1 MCYARWSSEQ
11 ELKKVTTPVSVHSKI
26 EKSGLPMGYDQTN
39 LFINTSESHSLIIG
53 ASGSGKT
60 QSIMLPMLKMSI
72 MAGESFLI
80 HDVKGELYR
89 QFSSTLK
96 ENGYQLVLLDFQ
108 DKKYGNYWNPLM
120 LPYELYQSGEKDDAL
135 ELLNSLAYYLLYD
148 DTYKGSNN
156 DPFWENTCRDYF
168 VGLAIY
174 LFEHAKK
181 DEINLNS
188 IFNLSSETVYLKN
201 EITKLPKTSKIY
213 LNLAST
219 VLASPETKGSILAV
233 FNQKVKSYIVSD
245 KLSQMLSLTNFD
257 LHNISNQ
264 KTAIFVI
271 GGHKNET
278 YHLFP
283 LFVDQLFYLIQSDHN
298 IQNKKFFNI
307 MLDEFESL
315 MPIRNFTFLLN
326 DARRDNIRFIL
337 FVNSLTSLT
346 QTYGKEDA
354 EMIKFFVGNIVY
366 LFSNDFN
373 TLQEISHLCGNR
385 WDETKNREVPLIGLE
400 ELKTLSS
407 FESVMLIPRY
417 MPFRLKLLPDYV
429 TPWPVTFLG
438 EDPNLRQNV
447 EISIYKVQS

>member
-1 MCYARWSSEQ
+1 
-11 ELKKVTTPVSVHSKI
+11 
-26 EKSGLPMGYDQTN
+26 
-39 LFINTSESHSLIIG
+39 
-53 ASGSGKT
+53 
-60 QSIMLPMLKMSI
+60 
-72 MAGESFLI
+72 
-80 HDVKGELYR
+80 
-89 QFSSTLK
+89 
-96 ENGYQLVLLDFQ
+96 
-108 DKKYGNYWNPLM
+108 
-120 LPYELYQSGEKDDAL
+120 
-135 ELLNSLAYYLLYD
+135 
-148 DTYKGSNN
+148 
-156 DPFWENTCRDYF
+156 
-168 VGLAIY
+168 
-174 LFEHAKK
+174 
-181 DEINLNS
+181 
-188 IFNLSSETVYLKN
+188 
-201 EITKLPKTSKIY
+201 
-213 LNLAST
+213 
-219 VLASPETKGSILAV
+219 
-233 FNQKVKSYIVSD
+233 
-245 KLSQMLSLTNFD
+245 
-257 LHNISNQ
+257 
-264 KTAIFVI
+264 
-271 GGHKNET
+271 
-278 YHLFP
+278 
-283 LFVDQLFYLIQSDHN
+283 
-298 IQNKKFFNI
+298 